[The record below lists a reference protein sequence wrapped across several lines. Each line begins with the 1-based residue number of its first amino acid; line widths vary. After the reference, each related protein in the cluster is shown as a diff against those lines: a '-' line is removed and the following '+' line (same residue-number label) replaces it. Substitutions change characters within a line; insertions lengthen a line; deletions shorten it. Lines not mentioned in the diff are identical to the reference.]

1 MTIRAGPKVKSR
13 EPMLVSTEAA
23 AGRNRIVLA
32 KSEANSLAMPFL
44 FGVLLRRGDHAP
56 HAQSDLEFHSSS
68 TSG

>member
-1 MTIRAGPKVKSR
+1 
-13 EPMLVSTEAA
+13 MLVSTEAA